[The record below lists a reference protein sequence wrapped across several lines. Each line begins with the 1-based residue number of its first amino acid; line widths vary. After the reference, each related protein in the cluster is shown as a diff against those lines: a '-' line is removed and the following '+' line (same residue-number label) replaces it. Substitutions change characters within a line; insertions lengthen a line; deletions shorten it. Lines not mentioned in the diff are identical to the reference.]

1 MTGPLIADACALI
14 VFYAEGGRGMSTE
27 ALAAMRDGTVAV
39 SAITVWEVTR
49 KARLGKLPAMPDAV
63 ALDFTAYLRGEG
75 YRLLALTPEAA
86 EAANALPPQHADP
99 MDRMLIATALAEG
112 ATIIT
117 SDRIFAAYGV
127 PVLW

>member
-1 MTGPLIADACALI
+1 
-14 VFYAEGGRGMSTE
+14 MS
-27 ALAAMRDGTVAV
+27 AAGLAAMRAGDVVV
-39 SAITVWEVTR
+39 SAVTVWEISR
-49 KARLGKLPAMPDAV
+49 KVGIGKLAPLHDRAEGSLV
-63 ALDFTAYLRGEG
+63 GFLERRG
-75 YRLLALTPEAA
+75 YRLLPLTPEGA
-86 EAANALPPQHADP
+86 EAANALPPHHADP